1 MARFA
6 LLLPPGLPA
15 RRLLAAPWQGV
26 APPDPRRVAPSRRRR
41 GGTLCLMSNKLR
53 RAVLRAFER
62 FFNEGG
68 GSGAG
73 GRVRLSTGRVAGGG
87 QRQSRPRAERWGRDS
102 APMPAEGRP
111 RSSNHPRDRVIRAN
125 DFLKNGRNLAS
136 MRVCGRFLTLSAVSN
151 LTLRSVKFDTAISR

>member
-6 LLLPPGLPA
+6 LLPPPGLPA

-26 APPDPRRVAPSRRRR
+26 APPDPRRAAPSRRRR
-41 GGTLCLMSNKLR
+41 GGTLCLMPNNR
-53 RAVLRAFER
+53 RKAVFRAFER

-102 APMPAEGRP
+102 APRPAEGR
-111 RSSNHPRDRVIRAN
+111 
-125 DFLKNGRNLAS
+125 
-136 MRVCGRFLTLSAVSN
+136 LS
-151 LTLRSVKFDTAISR
+151 LLRLPEHKRWNALLRRE

>member
-73 GRVRLSTGRVAGGG
+73 GRVRLSTGRVAGSWAKAKPSTGG
-87 QRQSRPRAERWGRDS
+87 TVGAGLRPQAGRRSALPSAFSGAQALGWQSRPRVERRGRGS
-102 APMPAEGRP
+102 ALWPAEGR
-111 RSSNHPRDRVIRAN
+111 
-125 DFLKNGRNLAS
+125 
-136 MRVCGRFLTLSAVSN
+136 RFLHPPPSGSAG
-151 LTLRSVKFDTAISR
+151 TTCYA